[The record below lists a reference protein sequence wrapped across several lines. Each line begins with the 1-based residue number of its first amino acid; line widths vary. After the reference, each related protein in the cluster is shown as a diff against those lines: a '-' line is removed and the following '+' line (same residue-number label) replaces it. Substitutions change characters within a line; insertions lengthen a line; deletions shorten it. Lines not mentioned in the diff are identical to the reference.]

1 MFGEGMII
9 SVIGF
14 GMVFVCLVLLIAL
27 FSIMGKLLG
36 GQSKPSSVAP
46 VSAPVV
52 PSVPVVADEQL
63 SAEIVAVIAAA
74 IAAVEQTENTQL
86 IVRAIRRVPDN
97 TPAWNRAGRNARG
110 YN

>member
-27 FSIMGKLLG
+27 FFMMGKLLG
-36 GQSKPSSVAP
+36 GQGKPSAVP
-46 VSAPVV
+46 SAPNPVAQ
-52 PSVPVVADEQL
+52 SVPVADEQL
-63 SAEIVAVIAAA
+63 SAEIVAVIAAV

-86 IVRAIRRVPDN
+86 VVRAIRRVPDN